1 MARFVGK
8 AVEPSEQIP
17 VALMGFGLGLL
28 VLAVA
33 GIPFLVADTSSSL
46 IPTEKPA
53 VVAPGAPLSSA
64 DAKLVRRLVRTH
76 YRATNQFAEVKC
88 DSRRGQTFRV
98 EQTRLMSLDQIS
110 RSGDRALASRL
121 REAVAGDAQAPCDDY
136 AMVIVDYTATP
147 YVHAGGSGGGA
158 ELSTD
163 AKTYRGVLS
172 FGKQG
177 GSWYELSRRN

>member
-1 MARFVGK
+1 VARFVGK

-17 VALMGFGLGLL
+17 FALMGFGLGVL

-33 GIPFLVADTSSSL
+33 GIPFLVAGNSSSL
-46 IPTEKPA
+46 IPTKKPA
-53 VVAPGAPLSSA
+53 VVAPGTPLSSG
-64 DAKLVRRLVRTH
+64 DAKAVQRLVRTH
-76 YRATNQFAEVKC
+76 YCATNQFAEVKC
-88 DSRRGQTFRV
+88 DSRRGQTFRI

-110 RSGDRALASRL
+110 RSGDRALANRL

-136 AMVIVDYTATP
+136 AMAIVDYTATP
-147 YVHAGGSGGGA
+147 YVHAGGTGGGA
-158 ELSTD
+158 ELPAD

-177 GSWYELSRRN
+177 GSWYELSCRD